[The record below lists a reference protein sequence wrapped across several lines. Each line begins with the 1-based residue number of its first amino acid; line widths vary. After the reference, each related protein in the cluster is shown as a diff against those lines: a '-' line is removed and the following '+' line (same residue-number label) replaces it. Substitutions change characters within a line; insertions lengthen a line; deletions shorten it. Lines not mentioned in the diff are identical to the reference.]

1 MSAEEDNL
9 LEVKATSAVLQA
21 AAFVIGSECQQVNDM
36 FMACRRESNDPVKC
50 AEAGIAL
57 NVCVNGV

>member
-57 NVCVNGV
+57 NACVNGV